1 VGVCGVPKGSILLIG
16 GDEGSRQSIAQALI
30 GRDYA
35 VSHLA
40 SGEEGAAAARHAH
53 PDLII
58 LDSALPDQTCTQTCT
73 ELRAISTAPIIMLS
87 TGEEDADIVLGLG
100 VGADAYL
107 IKPVSMPVLVAQ
119 VETAFRRETAYRKR
133 QSRSK
138 PLQIRD
144 LIVDLAGCELR
155 RNGAVIPL
163 SPTEF
168 RLMRALAENVGRVLS
183 RSQLLDNVWET
194 RAEDV
199 YSRTVD
205 VHIGRLR
212 RKIEEDISSPTYIV
226 TVAGMG
232 YKLRDSE

>member
-1 VGVCGVPKGSILLIG
+1 MPKGSILLIG
-16 GDEGSRQSIAQALI
+16 GDEGSRQSITQALM

-35 VSHLA
+35 VSHSA
-40 SGEEGAAAARHAH
+40 SGEEGVSAARHAH

-58 LDSALPDQTCTQTCT
+58 LDSALPDETCIQTCTD
-73 ELRAISTAPIIMLS
+73 LRALSTSPIIILS
-87 TGEEDADIVLGLG
+87 SDKDDADIALGLG

-107 IKPVSMPVLVAQ
+107 IKPIALPVLVAH
-119 VETAFRRETAYRKR
+119 VEAAIRRETAYRKR
-133 QSRSK
+133 QSKSK
-138 PLQIRD
+138 PLYVRD
-144 LIVDLAGCELR
+144 LVVDLAGCELT

-168 RLMRALAENVGRVLS
+168 RLIRALAENAGRVLS
-183 RSQLLDNVWET
+183 RDQLLDSVWET

-212 RKIEEDISSPTYIV
+212 RKIEDDIRQPSYIV

>member
-1 VGVCGVPKGSILLIG
+1 MPKGSILLIG
-16 GDEGSRQSIAQALI
+16 GDEGSRQSITQALM

-35 VSHLA
+35 VSVSA
-40 SGEEGAAAARHAH
+40 SGEEGASAIRHAH

-58 LDSALPDQTCTQTCT
+58 LDSALPDSTCIQACT
-73 ELRAISTAPIIMLS
+73 DLRAISTSPIIILS
-87 TGEEDADIVLGLG
+87 SDKDNADIALGLG

-107 IKPVSMPVLVAQ
+107 IKPIALPVLVAH
-119 VETAFRRETAYRKR
+119 VEAAIRRETAYRKR

-138 PLQIRD
+138 PLYVRD
-144 LIVDLAGCELR
+144 LVVDLAGCELT

-168 RLMRALAENVGRVLS
+168 RLIRALAENAGRVLS
-183 RSQLLDNVWET
+183 RGQLLDSVWET

-212 RKIEEDISSPTYIV
+212 RKIEDDIRQPNYIV

>member
-1 VGVCGVPKGSILLIG
+1 MLH
-16 GDEGSRQSIAQALI
+16 
-30 GRDYA
+30 Y
-35 VSHLA
+35 A

-53 PDLII
+53 SDLII
-58 LDSALPDQTCTQTCT
+58 LDSTTPDQSFIHTCT
-73 ELRAISTAPIIMLS
+73 ELRATSTSPIIMLS
-87 TGEEDADIVLGLG
+87 ANGEDADIALGLG

-107 IKPVSMPVLVAQ
+107 IKPVSVQVLTAY
-119 VETAFRRETAYRKR
+119 VEAAFRRETAYRKR

-138 PLQIRD
+138 PLYIRD

-155 RNGAVIPL
+155 RNGAIVSL

-168 RLMRALAENVGRVLS
+168 RLLKALAENAGRVLS
-183 RSQLLDNVWET
+183 RDQLLNNVWET

-212 RKIEEDISSPTYIV
+212 RKIEDDVTNPTYII

-232 YKLRDSE
+232 YKLRDTE